1 MLEPLESR
9 LSDCTLDQFI
19 WVRQCLGVLPEAAT
33 FEQTAQRTTE
43 IIYSAFRSS
52 LVLVRIFITVPFGQ
66 LPRDTQTMV
75 HDAARAYQVADL
87 LKPETLVL
95 SLAGTSGSQPTWNDR
110 RLSRTHQGIP
120 LISSR
125 FVQSIPMTS
134 RLLHQMGVGVKWID
148 GADMSMFEQNMA
160 SQLFYVPDAATAVD
174 GLSRKVI
181 PNQDF
186 VRTYGVKTVFG
197 VGGSY
202 VMQHHALM
210 AMVAFCAEPV
220 PKSVAEL
227 FSSITTQMVA
237 KTYSVVRE
245 GAIFRF

>member
-9 LSDCTLDQFI
+9 LSDCTLEQFI
-19 WVRQCLGVLPEAAT
+19 WVRQCLGVLPEAPT

-52 LVLVRIFITVPFGQ
+52 LVLVRLFITVPFGQ

-75 HDAARAYQVADL
+75 QEAAKAYEAADL
-87 LKPETLVL
+87 LRPETLVL
-95 SLAGTSGSQPTWNDR
+95 SLAGTAGSHPTWNDR

-134 RLLHQMGVGVKWID
+134 RLLHEMGMGVKWID
-148 GADMSMFEQNMA
+148 AADVSMFEQHMA

-174 GLSRKVI
+174 GLARKVI

-197 VGGSY
+197 VGGTY
-202 VMQHHALM
+202 VLQQNPLL
-210 AMVAFCAEPV
+210 AMVVFCAEPV
-220 PKSVAEL
+220 PKAVAEL
-227 FSSITTQMVA
+227 FSSVTTQLVA